1 MNKTTNKPYNLLHIT
16 SKENANNILNNGF
29 NISVHDLQKRQN
41 QWLGDGVYF
50 WDGND
55 DNITDFGKKMLKN
68 KFKKSDMVELYGYI
82 EIDNDKHIN
91 LEKEED
97 RDFFCDFIKKIN
109 PEKAEEMIT
118 IIRTLR
124 GEVNANPTELAKV
137 GKFLGKN
144 INTFL
149 KTMNKQG
156 CEIDMVS
163 CYFFHGSNKIENIF
177 GRREK
182 NRRQFCIK
190 NLNLLN
196 SNIEKFK
203 IYNDN

>member
-1 MNKTTNKPYNLLHIT
+1 MNKTKNKPYNLLHIT
-16 SKENANNILNNGF
+16 SRENAKKILSNGF
-29 NISVHDLQKRQN
+29 ISSIHNLKKGQN
-41 QWLGDGVYF
+41 QWLGNGVYF

-55 DNITDFGKKMLKN
+55 DNITDFGKKMLQN
-68 KFKKSDMVELYGYI
+68 KFKKENMVELYGSI
-82 EIDNDKHIN
+82 EIENDKHIN

-97 RDFFCDFIKKIN
+97 RNLFCDFIKKIN
-109 PEKAEEMIT
+109 PEQAEEMIT
-118 IIRTLR
+118 TIRTLR
-124 GEVNANPTELAKV
+124 GEVDANRAELARI

-144 INTFL
+144 VNTFI
-149 KTMNKQG
+149 KAMNKNG
-156 CEIDMVS
+156 YEIDMVS
-163 CYFFHGSNKIENIF
+163 CYFFHGSNKLENIF

-196 SNIEKFK
+196 SNIERFK

>member
-1 MNKTTNKPYNLLHIT
+1 MNKTKNKPYNLLHIT
-16 SKENANNILNNGF
+16 SKENAKKILNDGF
-29 NISVHDLQKRQN
+29 IPSVHNLKKNQN

-55 DNITDFGKKMLKN
+55 DNITDFGKRMLKN
-68 KFKKSDMVELYGYI
+68 KFPKSNMVELYGSI
-82 EIDNDKHIN
+82 EIDNNKHVN

-109 PEKAEEMIT
+109 PKKAEEMIT
-118 IIRTLR
+118 VIRTLR
-124 GEVNANPTELAKV
+124 GEVNANPAELAKV

-149 KTMNKQG
+149 KAMNKQG
-156 CEIDMVS
+156 YEIDMVS
-163 CYFFHGSNKIENIF
+163 CYFFHGSNKVENIF

-190 NLNLLN
+190 NINLLN
-196 SNIEKFK
+196 NNIDKFK
-203 IYNDN
+203 IYNNN

>member
-1 MNKTTNKPYNLLHIT
+1 MNKTTKKPYNLLHIT
-16 SKENANNILNNGF
+16 SKENANNILSNGF
-29 NISVHDLQKRQN
+29 IASVHDLRKKQN

-55 DNITDFGKKMLKN
+55 DNITNFGKNMLKN
-68 KFKKSDMVELYGYI
+68 KFEKSNMVELYGSL
-82 EIDNDKHIN
+82 EVENDKHIN
-91 LEKEED
+91 LEKSDD
-97 RDFFCDFIKKIN
+97 RNLFFGLIRNIN
-109 PEKAEEMIT
+109 PEQAEEMIT
-118 IIRTLR
+118 MIRALR
-124 GEVNANPTELAKV
+124 GEVNARPDQLAEI

-144 INTFL
+144 INLFI
-149 KTMNKQG
+149 KAMNKKG
-156 CEIDMVS
+156 RKIDMVS
-163 CYFFHGSNKIENIF
+163 CYFFHGTSRFENLF

-196 SNIEKFK
+196 SNIERFK